1 MLRVILV
8 MGVGIA
14 LGTIG
19 VSYLKGFQKGFRD
32 NESKP
37 NSYLEPQKYSQSVR
51 ESA

>member
-19 VSYLKGFQKGFRD
+19 VSYLKGFQKGLRD
-32 NESKP
+32 NKSKL
-37 NSYLEPQKYSQSVR
+37 NSYLEQQKSSQSVR
-51 ESA
+51 EAA